1 MDFAHD
7 RHAVLGFGVVDRVPT
22 SDDKAA
28 LVRNVLASE
37 QHVAQE
43 IVREFLSVPAHEV
56 EPEDRSAAHRVNVA
70 DSICS
75 RDPAP
80 VARIVDHRC
89 DEVGGDDEGAFV
101 REAVDRSIVAA
112 GRPNEQVR

>member
-1 MDFAHD
+1 MDVAHD
-7 RHAVLGFGVVDRVPT
+7 RHAVLGFGIVDRVPT

-28 LVRNVLASE
+28 FVRNVLASE
-37 QHVAQE
+37 HHIAQQV
-43 IVREFLSVPAHEV
+43 VREFLGVPAHEV
-56 EPEDRSAAHRVNVA
+56 EPEERSAAHRIDVA
-70 DSICS
+70 DGIRGS
-75 RDPAP
+75 DPAP
-80 VARIVDHRC
+80 VARIVDHRR